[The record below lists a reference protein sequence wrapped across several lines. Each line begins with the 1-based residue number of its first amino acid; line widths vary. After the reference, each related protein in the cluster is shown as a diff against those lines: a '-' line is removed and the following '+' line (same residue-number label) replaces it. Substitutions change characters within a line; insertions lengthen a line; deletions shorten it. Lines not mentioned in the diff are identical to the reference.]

1 MTEQQH
7 HIVALDWVKGEI
19 EETLRQARQSL
30 EAYVEN
36 RGDPTR
42 LRFCLAYLHQVH
54 GTLQMVELYGAAL
67 LAEEMEALCLA
78 LLEGQVSKVEDGH
91 EVLMRAMLQVPAYL
105 DRIKSSGRDMPMVL
119 MDLLNDLRRA
129 RNEPLLTETALFK
142 PDLAS
147 ARRDLPA
154 YTGVRPDH
162 NQQTQLRRLRHA
174 YQMSLLDTLRRAPG
188 DRHLQSM
195 LKVFDHLG
203 RLSAHSG
210 ADELWEV
217 AGALVEAL
225 NGRGVDLSATVKAL
239 LGQTDR
245 QIKRF
250 IEEGGFTPPPDLLKN
265 ILYFVAKAHTGTPR
279 IDTVR
284 QRYRLSESLPS
295 EARLDAERARMA
307 GPDGEALR
315 SVVDALSEELA
326 RVKDTLDVFVR
337 SAQRNNT
344 ELEALTPTLRQVA
357 DTIGVLGLGQQ
368 RRIVLDQIE
377 VIDSIVQD
385 GHVDEGR
392 LMDVAGALLFVE
404 ASLHGYVQ
412 EQVGVG
418 LRLDDL
424 MHQDMRAELSEA
436 QEAVL
441 RESRTALERAKDAV
455 IAYINAQ
462 WNASHIQPLPELFA
476 GVRGGLEILGL
487 HRPAG
492 LLNILSHYVQE
503 RLLSDTPRPDW
514 SEMDTLADAIAG
526 IEYYLEHL
534 AHGGGENSAPLDM
547 AEKALSRLHIQPM
560 LSETAEA
567 VDLSASPD
575 SDATVAVAHEA
586 EALEDLDVPAE
597 ISPQSTENMEA
608 QLQALMSE
616 HETEVDAEVD
626 VPLGHAEPLDA
637 LMAEEPDPLLLESA
651 LEPEPEAES
660 SLAEE
665 TPLVVEEPD
674 PLLVESALEPES
686 EAESSLAEETPLV
699 VEEPDPLLVESAL
712 EPEPEAES
720 SLAEETPLV
729 AEEVSAPVPQ
739 EAPVAST
746 AMLASGIIS
755 ASPTSK
761 PLVPVMI
768 DMPVDQF
775 DADEEI
781 REIFIE
787 EAEEVLQSIA
797 EYFPQWAADFA
808 DIAALKEF
816 RRGFHTLK
824 GSGRMVGARVI
835 GELAWSIENMLNRV
849 MDGALQ
855 PSQVMVHLIS
865 EVLAVIPPLVES
877 YRQGLVPE
885 LDTGPLMRSALA
897 LTRGE
902 PLDPVQLAS
911 AVDSAVSSEDG
922 EDGEDGEGV
931 DLAQPSMAA
940 NVDAPE
946 EMLALDL
953 SLDLAPLPEM
963 TPPAIPEMT
972 LDPLLLEIFISEATT
987 HLDTL
992 RGFLQQEDTAHPN
1005 DALLRALHTLKGS
1018 SAMANVAAIAAI
1030 SAPLEGLFKNLRNFN
1045 HMLDLRHIGV
1055 LQDYLVMLESGIEQ
1069 LRQGQMPQL
1078 DDADLLARIRELDGE
1093 AMTQSDLPGE
1103 MASHDGSPVTR
1114 LLAASIEHI
1123 LDAPDELGHWLD
1135 SVDVEDTYLQL
1146 MSELDRMAVVAED
1159 LQLPP
1164 LTALTQVLARIYE
1177 RLHAGQLHLDAM
1189 LRGHLLEAHDQI
1201 IDMMDALAANLEI
1214 VAPLVLQDVLEEIVG
1229 LATEG
1234 DGELLELFIAEAQ
1247 TRLHALQAQLH
1258 ARQAEELSTA
1268 QAALQEL
1275 AESAQLAGVESV
1287 VELARAM
1294 KDVVQAVVEERIA
1307 LTDEVWET
1315 LDHALQQMGQMLK
1328 ELEQHGHGYV
1338 AQEVLRRLAGLIEV
1352 RPTLLRSATA
1362 TTPTPVVASAATPV
1376 YDSELLDIF
1385 LEEADELLESAQ
1397 ADLQTWRQAPENL
1410 LPVQQLQRALHTLKG
1425 GARMAEITPLGDLAH
1440 EIEFLFERL
1449 ADGRL
1454 QSNPALH
1461 RLLDRCQD
1469 RLTDALTQL
1478 RAQQPC
1484 PSTADLIA
1492 TVRAYLEDPDNFE
1505 EQAPAVSLT
1514 PVQTEAVT
1522 SEGIDPEILQ
1532 YFTEES
1538 SELSSAIDASLSRL
1552 MDAPGDVAERALLMR
1567 HLHTIKGGA
1576 RLAELGE
1583 IGDHVHAWESE
1594 LLAAQTQERDHTSAF
1609 WQLQLDRQ
1617 ASLQSLLARLG
1628 GLVPQVAPAPE
1639 PEPLAIIE
1647 DAEPAALAPDHER
1660 QGEAL
1665 TLPALHERPHDL
1677 GLVNPPPMLRHAQG
1691 DAARGPQE
1699 LVRVSADLLEKL
1711 VNLAG
1716 ETSIARGR
1724 VEQGVMNFQQSVE
1737 EMGTTVQRLAEQ
1749 LRRMDIELES
1759 QIRARHSHEIEG
1771 KYEEFDPLE
1780 MDQYSALNQLS
1791 KALSESASDLV
1802 DIKSTLLDRARDA
1815 ETLLLQ
1821 QSRINTELQEGLM
1834 RTRMVPFSR
1843 LVPRLRRIV
1852 RQTAQEV
1859 GKLADLEVLNP
1870 EGEMDRSLLER
1881 IVAPLEHML
1890 RNAVDHGIE
1899 EPAQRQEHGKPEE
1912 GKVVLN
1918 LSREGGEVVL
1928 TLSDDGRG
1936 IALASVRAKAVERG
1950 LMRPDEQLSDDELI
1964 QFIFDAGFST
1974 AAAVT
1979 QISGRGVGM
1988 DVVQSE
1994 IKQMGGSVEI
2004 RSRPGEGT
2012 TFIIRLPFTVSVNRA
2027 LMVRSGEDI
2036 YAVPLQQVEG
2046 IVRASPAELESYY
2059 APDAP
2064 LFEYA
2069 QVAYQLHYLGEFVHG
2084 HRKPNLVGQQMPLP
2098 VLLVRGGD
2106 QRRIAVQV
2114 DGLMGSREV
2123 VVKSV
2128 GAQLASVA
2136 GISGATILGDG
2147 SVVII
2152 LDLQAMLRASLL
2164 TLRLRGTTAA
2174 PEVLAPAPTPALPA
2188 AVQESPALKMRTVMV
2203 VDDSVTVR
2211 KVTSRLLERHGY
2223 RVLLAKDGMDAIAR
2237 LEDIT
2242 PDIMLLD
2249 IEMPRMDGFEVA
2261 ALVRHNPRLEKLPI
2275 IMITSRTGEKHR
2287 ERAFAI
2293 GVDAYMGKPFVDQ
2306 KLLETLQEL
2315 LERN

>member
-19 EETLRQARQSL
+19 EETLRQARQAL

-36 RGDPTR
+36 SGDSTR
-42 LRFCLAYLHQVH
+42 LRFCLAYLHQIH

-154 YTGVRPDH
+154 HTGVRPDLG
-162 NQQTQLRRLRHA
+162 QQVQLRRLRHA
-174 YQMSLLDTLRRAPG
+174 YQMALLDTLRRAPG

-203 RLSAHSG
+203 RLSARSG

-250 IEEGGFTPPPDLLKN
+250 IEEGGFTPPQDLLKN
-265 ILYFVAKAHTGTPR
+265 ILYFVAKAQTGTPR

-295 EARLDAERARMA
+295 EAHLDAERARMA

-315 SVVDALSEELA
+315 SVVEALSEELA

-377 VIDSIVQD
+377 VIEHIVQD

-441 RESRTALERAKDAV
+441 RESRSALEQAKDAV

-462 WNASHIQPLPELFA
+462 WNASHIQPLPGLFA

-492 LLNILSHYVQE
+492 LLNILGHYVQE
-503 RLLSDTPRPDW
+503 RLLSDAPRPDW

-534 AHGGGENSAPLDM
+534 AHGGGENPAPLDM
-547 AEKALSRLHIQPM
+547 AEKALSHLHIQPM
-560 LSETAEA
+560 LSETTEA
-567 VDLSASPD
+567 VELSSDSAPDLAIEADREPD
-575 SDATVAVAHEA
+575 AW
-586 EALEDLDVPAE
+586 EDLDVPSE
-597 ISPQSTENMEA
+597 ITQQSTESMEA
-608 QLQALMSE
+608 QLQALLPE
-616 HETEVDAEVD
+616 HDE
-626 VPLGHAEPLDA
+626 A
-637 LMAEEPDPLLLESA
+637 LPSTGELPDEF
-651 LEPEPEAES
+651 EPEPLTAEPHDASAADEALLKAVE
-660 SLAEE
+660 LPDEIKLEEVAEF
-665 TPLVVEEPD
+665 
-674 PLLVESALEPES
+674 
-686 EAESSLAEETPLV
+686 
-699 VEEPDPLLVESAL
+699 
-712 EPEPEAES
+712 EPEPLTAEPHDAITADEALLSADER
-720 SLAEETPLV
+720 AD
-729 AEEVSAPVPQ
+729 EVELEAAAAP
-739 EAPVAST
+739 APAV
-746 AMLASGIIS
+746 MGGGIINT
-755 ASPTSK
+755 APTSK
-761 PLVPVMI
+761 PMVPVLI
-768 DMPVDQF
+768 EMPVDDF

-781 REIFIE
+781 RDIFIE

-797 EYFPQWAADFA
+797 EYFPQWAADFS
-808 DIAALKEF
+808 DVAALKEF

-835 GELAWSIENMLNRV
+835 GELSWSIENMLNRI
-849 MDGALQ
+849 MDGAL
-855 PSQVMVHLIS
+855 PPTQVMVHLIS

-877 YRQGLVPE
+877 YRQGVAPE
-885 LDTGPLMRSALA
+885 VDTGPLMRSALA

-902 PLDPVQLAS
+902 ALDPVQLAS
-911 AVDSAVSSEDG
+911 AVDSAVSSEADDD
-922 EDGEDGEGV
+922 EAVIEAAAVVPD
-931 DLAQPSMAA
+931 DL
-940 NVDAPE
+940 E
-946 EMLALDL
+946 
-953 SLDLAPLPEM
+953 LAPLPDM
-963 TPPAIPEMT
+963 PDVSDVSLPAIPAIPAIPEMV
-972 LDPLLLEIFISEATT
+972 LDPLLLEIFVSEAST

-992 RGFLQQEDTAHPN
+992 QGFLQQDDTSHPS

-1018 SAMANVAAIAAI
+1018 SAMANVAAIAAL
-1030 SAPLEGLFKNLRNFN
+1030 SAPLEALFKNMRNFN
-1045 HMLDLRHIGV
+1045 HTLDLRHIGV
-1055 LQDYLVMLESGIEQ
+1055 LQDYRVMLASGIEQ
-1069 LRQGQMPQL
+1069 LRQGEMPQL
-1078 DDADLLARIRELDGE
+1078 ADADLLARIHALDGE
-1093 AMTQSDLPGE
+1093 ASIQADLANESAG
-1103 MASHDGSPVTR
+1103 HDGSPVTR

-1123 LDAPDELGHWLD
+1123 LDAPDELGRWLD
-1135 SVDVEDTYLQL
+1135 SADVEDTYLQL
-1146 MSELDRMAVVAED
+1146 MSELDRMAAVAED
-1159 LQLPP
+1159 LQLSP
-1164 LTALTQVLARIYE
+1164 LAALTQVLARLYE
-1177 RLHAGQLHLDAM
+1177 RLHAGQLQLDAT
-1189 LRGHLLEAHDQI
+1189 LRGHLIEAHDQI
-1201 IDMMDALAANLEI
+1201 IDMMDALAANIEI
-1214 VAPLVLQDVLEEIVG
+1214 VAPLVLQDVLEELVG
-1229 LATEG
+1229 LAIEG

-1247 TRLHALQAQLH
+1247 ERLRALQVQVQS
-1258 ARQAEELSTA
+1258 RQAEEIA
-1268 QAALQEL
+1268 AALTALPEL
-1275 AESAQLAGVESV
+1275 AESAHLAGVESV
-1287 VELARAM
+1287 AELARALQS
-1294 KDVVQAVVEERIA
+1294 VLQAIHEERIA
-1307 LTDEVWET
+1307 SSPEAWEV
-1315 LDHALQQMGQMLK
+1315 LDLAVQQMGQMLK
-1328 ELEQHGHGYV
+1328 ELEQHGHGYA
-1338 AQEVLRRLAGLIEV
+1338 AQDVLRRLAALIEV
-1352 RPTLLRSATA
+1352 RPTLLRNSI
-1362 TTPTPVVASAATPV
+1362 ATPAPV
-1376 YDSELLDIF
+1376 AVTSAVVPAYDSELLEIF
-1385 LEEADELLESAQ
+1385 LEEAEELLDSSA
-1397 ADLQTWRQAPENL
+1397 ADLQAWRQAPENL

-1440 EIEFLFERL
+1440 EMEFLFERL

-1454 QSNPALH
+1454 QPHAALQ

-1469 RLTDALTQL
+1469 RLADALTQL
-1478 RAQQPC
+1478 RAQQSC
-1484 PSTADLIA
+1484 PSTADLI
-1492 TVRAYLEDPDNFE
+1492 TMLRSYIDDPDNFE
-1505 EQAPAVSLT
+1505 EQAPAVTLT
-1514 PVQTEAVT
+1514 PVVPEAVT
-1522 SEGIDPEILQ
+1522 SASIDPEILQ

-1552 MDAPGDVAERALLMR
+1552 MDVPDDAVERSLLMR

-1594 LLAAQTQERDHTSAF
+1594 LLAARVQERDGTSTF
-1609 WQLQLDRQ
+1609 WQVQLERQ

-1628 GLVPQVAPAPE
+1628 GSAPQTVPMM
-1639 PEPLAIIE
+1639 PEPL
-1647 DAEPAALAPDHER
+1647 PALADVD
-1660 QGEAL
+1660 EAAV
-1665 TLPALHERPHDL
+1665 TPAPQADRREEAPSLPVLHERPQDL

-1749 LRRMDIELES
+1749 LRRMDIELET

-1802 DIKSTLLDRARDA
+1802 DIKSTLLERARDA

-1852 RQTAQEV
+1852 RQTGQEV

-1899 EPAQRQEHGKPEE
+1899 EPARRQEQGKPEE
-1912 GKVVLN
+1912 GKVILT

-1936 IALASVRAKAVERG
+1936 IALESVRTKAIERG
-1950 LMRPDEQLSDDELI
+1950 LMRADEQLSDDELM
-1964 QFIFDAGFST
+1964 QFIFHAGFST

-2004 RSRPGEGT
+2004 RSQSGQGT
-2012 TFIIRLPFTVSVNRA
+2012 TFIVRLPFTVSVNRA

-2164 TLRLRGTTAA
+2164 TLRLRGS
-2174 PEVLAPAPTPALPA
+2174 VAPADLPTPALPA
-2188 AVQESPALKMRTVMV
+2188 APQESLALKMRTVMV